1 MDSNSPQTFFCVG
14 CNEHKDLEDDT
25 METFPE
31 GWAGPLREGQCLG
44 CEKQFA
50 CAECCLGWTF
60 PERHAC
66 KECSLNPVVNAK
78 LEELAN
84 IVIEEPDF
92 EGNYANNQV
101 GILERDARFQRE
113 FAEIKERVAQRLQQ
127 KRDLN
132 Q

>member
-1 MDSNSPQTFFCVG
+1 LDP
-14 CNEHKDLEDDT
+14 
-25 METFPE
+25 
-31 GWAGPLREGQCLG
+31 A
-44 CEKQFA
+44 
-50 CAECCLGWTF
+50 
-60 PERHAC
+60 
-66 KECSLNPVVNAK
+66 VNAK